1 MQRGSGARRREAE
14 AELTGGYDPVA
25 RASHW
30 LVAMLAV
37 VVVTLGWA
45 IPETAR
51 NTPSRELLLLLHRSL
66 GLTILAAMVFR
77 GVWRWRHPP
86 PRLPASLSAWETRL
100 AHASH
105 AVLYLLFIAMPLA
118 GYLNAAAAGHPVRF
132 FGLFDIP
139 PILPEN
145 DRLSQIA
152 IAAHLLGQY
161 LVYAFVALH
170 IAAALMHAL
179 IRRNG
184 VLERMLPPPRRS
196 RLSATIKAP

>member
-1 MQRGSGARRREAE
+1 MEREADADRRETE

-30 LVAMLAV
+30 LVAILAV

-45 IPETAR
+45 IPEAAR
-51 NTPSRELLLLLHRSL
+51 NTASRELLLLLHRSI
-66 GLTILAAMVFR
+66 GVTILGVMLFR

-86 PRLPASLSAWETRL
+86 PPLPASLPRMETRL

-118 GYLNAAAAGHPVRF
+118 GYLNAAAAGHPVSF
-132 FGLFDIP
+132 FGLFAIP
-139 PILPEN
+139 PLVPEN
-145 DRLSQIA
+145 GHLSQVA
-152 IAAHLLGQY
+152 IAVHLVGQY

-170 IAAALMHAL
+170 VAAALLHAG

-184 VLERMLPPPRRS
+184 VLERMLPLPRRARGS
-196 RLSATIKAP
+196 MTASS